1 MPKFIWTLFALLL
14 AHLSGAL
21 SLAAAAEND
30 PFIRQI
36 AQQNA
41 VDRSNMMQPR
51 RQARQRRAAQMPC
64 METSGPPCISMMPHA
79 QPATGAAAE
88 AAIPYES
95 RGIGEDDPVAE
106 LAATYNLHMVFAV
119 RGSGEY
125 LADIKVR
132 IDDAK
137 GKLILDVN
145 SPGPIFFAR
154 LPAGSY
160 RVSANYG
167 DKAQRKSVTVQE
179 RGRRDLYFYWT
190 PEDAAGNAAMQG
202 Q

>member
-1 MPKFIWTLFALLL
+1 MSKFIWALLALLL
-14 AHLSGAL
+14 ANLSGAP

-30 PFIRQI
+30 RLIRQI
-36 AQQNA
+36 AQQNV
-41 VDRSNMMQPR
+41 VDRSEMAQPR
-51 RQARQRRAAQMPC
+51 RQAGKRRAAQMPC

-79 QPATGAAAE
+79 QPATGAAPE

-95 RGIGEDDPVAE
+95 RGIGEDDPVGE
-106 LAATYNLHMVFAV
+106 LAANYNLHMVFAA

-160 RVSANYG
+160 RVTTTFHDQSE
-167 DKAQRKSVTVQE
+167 RKSVTVQE
-179 RGRRDLYFYWT
+179 RGMRDLYFYWA
-190 PEDAAGNAAMQG
+190 PENAGNAAMQS